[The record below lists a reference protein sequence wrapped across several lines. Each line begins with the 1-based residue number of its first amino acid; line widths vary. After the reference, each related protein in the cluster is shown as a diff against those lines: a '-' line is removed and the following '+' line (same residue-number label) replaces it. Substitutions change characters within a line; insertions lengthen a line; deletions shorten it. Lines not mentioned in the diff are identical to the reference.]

1 MTYSAALD
9 HRTFNKSW
17 ELLVYVLFHC
27 EYETNNKQ
35 DGYRALVW
43 IELLIYIVTFCHQS
57 LLYSTLRKNPYIW
70 SFHILYCL
78 FCPISVP
85 IGIVPGPD
93 SIIVKPN
100 SQAFLHCEVYG
111 NPKPMVTW
119 SKSREQIH
127 PNYKYEIFSNGT
139 LLVRSA
145 TEQDVDRYTC
155 VADNGVTGAVER
167 TVKLSLR
174 GMDRYLMIA
183 QETSGCLLCI
193 LKNKTKY

>member
-1 MTYSAALD
+1 MHLIIY
-9 HRTFNKSW
+9 
-17 ELLVYVLFHC
+17 
-27 EYETNNKQ
+27 
-35 DGYRALVW
+35 
-43 IELLIYIVTFCHQS
+43 IYIV
-57 LLYSTLRKNPYIW
+57 P
-70 SFHILYCL
+70 

-111 NPKPMVTW
+111 NPKPTVTW
-119 SKSREQIH
+119 SRSREQIR
-127 PNYKYEIFSNGT
+127 PNDQYETFSNGT

-145 TEQDVDRYTC
+145 TEQDVDSYTC

-174 GMDRYLMIA
+174 GMDQYL
-183 QETSGCLLCI
+183 
-193 LKNKTKY
+193 